1 MSINKIIVSLIIKP
15 KYTPAITIVELCKG
29 ELIGVGA
36 FVAFN
41 DHDKKGNW
49 ADLEKIIIKIG
60 IE

>member
-1 MSINKIIVSLIIKP
+1 MSINKIIESLIIKP

-41 DHDKKGNW
+41 DHDKKGN
-49 ADLEKIIIKIG
+49 
-60 IE
+60 